1 MANDPPSADVGPVGP
16 AWHIPM
22 TQERTL
28 QDLPSQL
35 ELDWQDSVPS
45 TPTASPAAIR
55 VSSTPTASPAA
66 IAEEL
71 GAVGPSQVVE
81 PHVVVAVDTFAEV
94 SQIAAEVVMDAT
106 Q

>member
-1 MANDPPSADVGPVGP
+1 
-16 AWHIPM
+16 M
-22 TQERTL
+22 THTY
-28 QDLPSQL
+28 
-35 ELDWQDSVPS
+35 DSREDFAGLAQS
-45 TPTASPAAIR
+45 IGIGLARFGAIYSHGSHAAIR

-94 SQIAAEVVMDAT
+94 S
-106 Q
+106 